1 MWVLTLEHTDFES
14 REPLYCLNSKLW
26 LNTLCNW
33 VEIAVQVTT
42 TNSRRITLTMSSHS
56 SSPDT
61 TTIPEQNTTSNETGS
76 GKQGR
81 KKTKSSVLSD
91 EQKKVCTRPSWLVLS
106 LWYVLLCF
114 VTNNCHI

>member
-1 MWVLTLEHTDFES
+1 
-14 REPLYCLNSKLW
+14 
-26 LNTLCNW
+26 
-33 VEIAVQVTT
+33 
-42 TNSRRITLTMSSHS
+42 MSSHS

-91 EQKKVCTRPSWLVLS
+91 EQKKVCTRPS
-106 LWYVLLCF
+106 
-114 VTNNCHI
+114 